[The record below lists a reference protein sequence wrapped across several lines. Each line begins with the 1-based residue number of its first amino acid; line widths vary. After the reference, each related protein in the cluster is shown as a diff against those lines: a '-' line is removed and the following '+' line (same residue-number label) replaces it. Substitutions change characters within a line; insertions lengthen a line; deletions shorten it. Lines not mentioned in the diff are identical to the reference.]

1 MVVNNDGV
9 NCRILRLIKARGL
22 CAGLIRRRRRNPS
35 DSIMNRMGDLGLNL
49 TIALF
54 LFFSS
59 EIDGCKLA
67 AALAC
72 VNYFTQLFASPNAMG
87 LLSLFLCPT
96 SFVFVIHFHWQKCYI
111 ETFVKTSK
119 PKSLL
124 TCHFAIYAYAK
135 LHGSS
140 LCSDG
145 FRTFQP
151 NFIFYSVCR
160 QLGWQVF
167 KPYFINILYAS

>member
-1 MVVNNDGV
+1 MVANNDGV
-9 NCRILRLIKARGL
+9 NCRIRRLIKARGL

-67 AALAC
+67 AALDVGRAGA
-72 VNYFTQLFASPNAMG
+72 THTSLSQLLHTIINLPLLMQCGYHPSFFAQRHSY
-87 LLSLFLCPT
+87 SSYT
-96 SFVFVIHFHWQKCYI
+96 SIDKNVVF

-124 TCHFAIYAYAK
+124 TCFFVI
-135 LHGSS
+135 
-140 LCSDG
+140 
-145 FRTFQP
+145 T
-151 NFIFYSVCR
+151 V
-160 QLGWQVF
+160 
-167 KPYFINILYAS
+167 